1 LALQSHNAY
10 TNIMSTRPLLRAL
23 SEAGLGSRRCLAD
36 AIKQGSVKVN
46 GEIAENF
53 RQPVNIKSDH
63 ITINGQPVDLKSRQL
78 LYLVL
83 NKPKGVMSTTSDER
97 GRTTVIDTLPQKYRH
112 LRLYP
117 VGRLDKNT
125 TGLLLLTNDGE
136 LTNRLTHPRF
146 EQEKEYLVSITRRL
160 RPEEKRKLEQGIE
173 LEDGTTHPAVIK
185 EVEAP
190 PYNYSITIR
199 EGRKR
204 QVRRMFHSLGHPV
217 LELRRVRMGSL
228 KLGNLREGEIRTLS
242 SPEVKALLEQNFMNT
257 PAQPRPRTPHWCRKA
272 HKSA

>member
-1 LALQSHNAY
+1 ME
-10 TNIMSTRPLLRAL
+10 TKPLLKAL
-23 SEAGLGSRRCLAD
+23 SEAGIASRRWLAVS
-36 AIKQGSVKVN
+36 IKQGSVKVN
-46 GEIAENF
+46 GKIAENF

-63 ITINGQPVDLKSRQL
+63 ITINGQPVDLKPEQPV
-78 LYLVL
+78 YLML
-83 NKPKGVMSTTSDER
+83 NKPKGVVSTTSDER
-97 GRTTVIDTLPQKYRH
+97 GRRTVIDTLPEKYRH

-160 RPEEKRKLEQGIE
+160 QPEEKRKLEQGIE

-185 EVEAP
+185 EVESP
-190 PYNYSITIR
+190 PYNYSITIH

-204 QVRRMFHSLGHPV
+204 QVRRMFDSLGHPV
-217 LELRRVRMGSL
+217 PELKRIRMGKL
-228 KLGNLREGEIRTLS
+228 KLGNLQEGEIRTLS
-242 SPEVKALLEQNFMNT
+242 SQEVKALLE
-257 PAQPRPRTPHWCRKA
+257 
-272 HKSA
+272 